1 MKCLQSTRIGESG
14 KDRVLLSQKSIKK
27 EKMNSLMAKSAS
39 ANMNSGQ
46 FSQGRSLIKDQF
58 YVIKVV
64 DVSEV
69 PDNIAN
75 EAL

>member
-1 MKCLQSTRIGESG
+1 VKCLQSTRIGESG

>member
-1 MKCLQSTRIGESG
+1 
-14 KDRVLLSQKSIKK
+14 
-27 EKMNSLMAKSAS
+27 MNSLMAKSAS